1 MSEFKPIRTRRGK
14 RIHATDVEDYRR
26 ALCGVS
32 VDGGRLEA
40 DSVPDCRSCLRLLV
54 EMQTN

>member
-1 MSEFKPIRTRRGK
+1 MSEYKPVMTKRGK
-14 RIHATDVEDYRR
+14 KVHATSTDDYRH

-32 VDGGRLEA
+32 VDGGRFEA
-40 DSVPDCRSCLRLLV
+40 DSVPDCKHCLRLLV